1 MAVSMGTF
9 TLIDL
14 ADARTLQLY
23 IGSNLAKYQ
32 IYNPDNG
39 TLNPSWASTNLVLTP
54 ELYIAGTSTN
64 VIATT
69 AVTSVKWFKDNETT
83 AITTGGAYTI
93 SGTNNHILTVS
104 QNVLA
109 STNSVN
115 YKCEVKYL
123 DATTNLTTTTIS
135 DIAFTKVSSGG
146 GVTIAIA
153 QTPNGNIFKNSE
165 IASLTGECHLFRGNV
180 QDSQQISVQWYAQ
193 DSSATTDQGG
203 GIGWKKLTN
212 VANRYAGVT
221 TETITIY
228 PDAVL
233 NVQTLKCV
241 IKDTDS
247 TSPTYNQSFSDFIT
261 IIDNQ
266 DPIFCQVQ
274 STGGNILKN
283 GEGSTVLSAHL
294 FQNGEEID
302 IDGST
307 YEYRWF
313 KYDKNSQLVQDWGS
327 TGVDYKTGKTL
338 NVGSNDV
345 DVKSTFEVQ
354 IF

>member
-1 MAVSMGTF
+1 MAISMGSLT
-9 TLIDL
+9 IVDMN
-14 ADARTLQLY
+14 DARTLQLY

-39 TLNPSWASTNLVLTP
+39 GLSPDWSSTNLVLTP
-54 ELYIAGTSTN
+54 ELYIAGTSSDIITS
-64 VIATT
+64 T

-83 AITTGGAYTI
+83 PITTGGAYTI
-93 SGTNNHILTVS
+93 SGTNNHILTIS
-104 QNVLA
+104 QNVLNSA
-109 STNSVN
+109 NSVN

-123 DATTNLTTTTIS
+123 DPTTSLTTTTIS

-146 GVTIAIA
+146 GVVIAVA

-165 IASLTGECHLFRGNV
+165 ITSLTGECSLWRGN
-180 QDSQQISVQWYAQ
+180 QEDTTSISYQWYAQ
-193 DSSATTDQGG
+193 DSTVTTDQGG

-212 VANRYAGVT
+212 TTGKYTGVT
-221 TETITIY
+221 TKTITIY

-233 NVQTLKCV
+233 NIQTFKCM

-247 TSPTYNQSFSDFIT
+247 TSATHNQFFSDFIT

-274 STGGNILKN
+274 STGGNIFKQ
-283 GEGSTVLSAHL
+283 GEGSSVLSAHL

-302 IDGST
+302 VDGST

-313 KYDKNSQLVQDWGS
+313 KYDKNSQLVTGWGG
-327 TGVDYKTGKTL
+327 TTDYKTGKTL
-338 NVGSNDV
+338 NVGSTDV

-354 IF
+354 VF